1 MKFRLY
7 MHMHNCLFFITA
19 FIAIAENRGTIQYA
33 NIDDTV
39 VLKCKVIKGAE
50 DLRWRRN
57 NFILTDGQKIN
68 KEIPWFRKS
77 KIDIETDKSQY
88 NLLIANVT
96 AADFGLYLCEMQINK
111 EMSRHK
117 VTLEYKG
124 NL

>member
-1 MKFRLY
+1 MNNY
-7 MHMHNCLFFITA
+7 LFLITA
-19 FIAIAENRGTIQYA
+19 VCVIAESRGTIQYA

-39 VLKCKVIKGAE
+39 VLKCKVMKGAE

-77 KIDIETDKSQY
+77 KIDIRTDKSQY

-96 AADFGLYLCEMQINK
+96 AADFGLYLCEMQISK
-111 EMSRHK
+111 EMSRQI

-124 NL
+124 NLLAI